1 MKVIVAGDSPRANGT
16 MLPYVFDG
24 VYDTPG
30 PVFHGRYVDISTGLE
45 GTVSVPKGRRW
56 RVFRRRKIRIVRY
69 WHHFAC

>member
-1 MKVIVAGDSPRANGT
+1 MKVIVAGDSPRANGK